1 VSGARGAGGTSLD
14 GATAVVT
21 GASRGIGEAVARS
34 LSAAGAS
41 VALVARGHAA
51 LEKLAA
57 ELGARAFTV
66 PCDLTLARAVSGA
79 VDAITAKF
87 GGAPRILVNNAGIFR
102 VGAVH
107 ELAVDDFAAMLDLN
121 LVAPF
126 TFIRAFLP
134 AMRAAKAGHIVT
146 IGSVADRAAFPGN
159 SGYSASKFGARAV
172 HEVLRAETKGSGVR
186 ATLVSPSATDT
197 EIWNGLE
204 PGMRGKFP
212 AKGEMLKA
220 EDVAAAVMFAV
231 TQAERVNVDEL
242 RLSRA

>member
-1 VSGARGAGGTSLD
+1 MSGSGAPLD
-14 GATAVVT
+14 GVTAVVT

-34 LSAAGAS
+34 LVGAGAT
-41 VALVARGHAA
+41 VALVARGREA
-51 LEKLAA
+51 LEKIAGV
-57 ELGARAFTV
+57 LGPRAFAV
-66 PCDLTLARAVSGA
+66 PCDLTDTDAVSGA
-79 VDAITAKF
+79 VDAIAAKF

-102 VGAVH
+102 VGAVG

-134 AMRAAKAGHIVT
+134 AMKKAKAGHIVT
-146 IGSVADRAAFPGN
+146 IGSVADRSAFPGN

-197 EIWNGLE
+197 EIWDGLA
-204 PGMRGKFP
+204 PGVRGKYP
-212 AKGEMLKA
+212 ASGDMLRA

-231 TQAERVNVDEL
+231 SQPATVNVDEL
-242 RLSRA
+242 RMSRS

>member
-1 VSGARGAGGTSLD
+1 MGAPLE

-34 LSAAGAS
+34 LADAGAA
-41 VALVARGHAA
+41 VALVARGREA
-51 LEKLAA
+51 LEKVAGA
-57 ELGARAFTV
+57 LGPRAFAV
-66 PCDLTLARAVSGA
+66 PCDVTNGGAVRGA

-107 ELAVDDFAAMLDLN
+107 ELAVDDFAAMLNLN

-134 AMRAAKAGHIVT
+134 AMKKAKAGHIVT
-146 IGSVADRAAFPGN
+146 IGSVADRSAFPGN

-197 EIWNGLE
+197 EIWVGLQ
-204 PGMRGKFP
+204 PGVRGKFP
-212 AKGEMLKA
+212 SREEMLKA
-220 EDVAAAVMFAV
+220 EDVAAAVMFALCQPP
-231 TQAERVNVDEL
+231 TVNVDEL
-242 RLSRA
+242 RMSRS

>member
-1 VSGARGAGGTSLD
+1 LSGSAGAPLD

-34 LSAAGAS
+34 LVGAGAT
-41 VALVARGHAA
+41 VALVARGREA
-51 LEKLAA
+51 LEKIVAA
-57 ELGARAFTV
+57 LGPHAFAV
-66 PCDLTLARAVSGA
+66 PCDLTNTGAVSGA
-79 VDAITAKF
+79 VDAIAAKF
-87 GGAPRILVNNAGIFR
+87 NGAPRILVNNAGIFR
-102 VGAVH
+102 VGAVG

-134 AMRAAKAGHIVT
+134 AMKKAKAGHIVT
-146 IGSVADRAAFPGN
+146 IGSVADRSAFPGN

-197 EIWNGLE
+197 EIWDGLE
-204 PGMRGKFP
+204 PGVRGKYP
-212 AKGEMLKA
+212 ASGDMLRA
-220 EDVAAAVMFAV
+220 DDVAAAVMFAV
-231 TQAERVNVDEL
+231 SQPATVNVDEL
-242 RLSRA
+242 RMSRS

>member
-1 VSGARGAGGTSLD
+1 MNGAAGAPLD
-14 GATAVVT
+14 GANAVVT

-34 LSAAGAS
+34 LVGAGAT
-41 VALVARGHAA
+41 VALVARGRESLEKIAAA
-51 LEKLAA
+51 L
-57 ELGARAFTV
+57 GSRAIAV
-66 PCDLTLARAVSGA
+66 PCDLTDARAVGGA
-79 VDAITAKF
+79 VEAITAKF

-102 VGAVH
+102 VGAVG

-134 AMRAAKAGHIVT
+134 AMKKAKAGHIVT
-146 IGSVADRAAFPGN
+146 IGSVADRSAFPGN

-197 EIWNGLE
+197 DIWDGLE
-204 PGMRGKFP
+204 PGARGRFP
-212 AKGEMLKA
+212 ARAEMLKA

-231 TQAERVNVDEL
+231 TQADRVNVDEL
-242 RLSRA
+242 RLSRS